1 MFNFDISNTK
11 VGKELIK
18 EGIKEGKKEGKKE
31 IIIFL
36 FENRFG
42 KLPTKFEKQINK
54 IDSQLLDDLAISFLN
69 FSSINDYYLWW
80 DKKFAHHNH

>member
-11 VGKELIK
+11 VGKELK
-18 EGIKEGKKEGKKE
+18 KEGKKEGKKE

-80 DKKFAHHNH
+80 DKHCSRNTKI